1 MLLMLVRITMM
12 VINVA
17 VHVDDEA
24 VRAAVRLSLDLD
36 LCVPHHCQFG
46 SLVDSRGLQ
55 ASFARFL
62 ADQPDIIPK

>member
-1 MLLMLVRITMM
+1 M

-24 VRAAVRLSLDLD
+24 VRAAVGLSLDLD

-46 SLVDSRGLQ
+46 SLVDFRGLR
-55 ASFARFL
+55 ASFAGAA
-62 ADQPDIIPK
+62 ADQSDIMPK